1 MKKALEFLKA
11 IITKWGKDNATRL
24 AASLAFFTVL
34 SLAPLVIVL
43 MAVVG
48 LFFGEGQAQQ
58 QLVNQ
63 ASEVLGPGGAEMIG
77 TIAENAADQGAGLAF
92 AFGLIVAL
100 IGASNVFV
108 QLQNSL
114 NEIWDVAADP
124 RAGVMHTVKNRLFA
138 FAIVLAIGLLIL
150 ASVVLS
156 TVLTGLQAT
165 LPGGWVW
172 RVVEIAVSLAL
183 FMGIFALI
191 FKVIPEAKIHWRDVW
206 LGAFVTAVLFTI
218 GRIAMGIYLGGGG
231 VTSVYGAAGS
241 LVALLI
247 WVFYSAQILFF
258 GAEFTQVYSKVRG
271 ENILPD
277 KDAVN
282 IPAEQ
287 RYKRNL
293 IKEQIAAARGEEAR
307 DLEEVDLDEAHRH
320 SAESEYAGGMLS
332 AQERARLIRDD
343 PAGAYATPPRT
354 GQKPQRQLQQSQKK
368 VQKASTKPASR
379 KRGAPATGARAQA
392 SNRRETPLS
401 LLLGGVLTAA
411 SRLLGR
417 GDKRKN
423 RR

>member
-11 IITKWGKDNATRL
+11 IFTKWGKDNATRL
-24 AASLAFFTVL
+24 AASLSFFTVL

-43 MAVVG
+43 MALIG
-48 LFFGEGQAQQ
+48 LVYGEGQAQQ
-58 QLVNQ
+58 QLVSQ
-63 ASEVLGPGGAEMIG
+63 AREVLGEGGAEMIG

-92 AFGLIVAL
+92 AFGLVIAL

-124 RAGVMHTVKNRLFA
+124 RAGFMHTIKNRLFA
-138 FAIVLAIGLLIL
+138 FAIVLGVGLLLL

-156 TVLTGLQAT
+156 TVLTGLQDS

-172 RVVEIAVSLAL
+172 RIVEVAVSLAV
-183 FMGIFALI
+183 FTGVFAVIFR
-191 FKVIPEAKIHWRDVW
+191 VIPEARIHWHDVW
-206 LGAFVTAVLFTI
+206 LGAFITAVLFTI
-218 GRIAMGIYLGGGG
+218 GRILMGIYLGGGG
-231 VTSVYGAAGS
+231 ATSVYGAAGS

-271 ENILPD
+271 ENILPEEN
-277 KDAVN
+277 AVN

-293 IKEQIAAARGEEAR
+293 IKQQIAAVRGEEAHN
-307 DLEEVDLDEAHRH
+307 LEEVDLDEAHH
-320 SAESEYAGGMLS
+320 QSAESEYTG
-332 AQERARLIRDD
+332 AQGARERAELLRDD
-343 PAGAYATPPRT
+343 TSGAYAKPPRA
-354 GQKPQRQLQQSQKK
+354 PQGKSASRGKAATT
-368 VQKASTKPASR
+368 KASSVKTSGKTVKAS
-379 KRGAPATGARAQA
+379 KTSSPRAQKGQE
-392 SNRRETPLS
+392 SVGS
-401 LLLGGVLTAA
+401 LLLGGVL
-411 SRLLGR
+411 SRLLRR
-417 GDKRKN
+417 GKR